1 MINFFSSAL
10 QKLKK
15 EDESNIK
22 EEDQAIDSIAK
33 LFIEAASIDGEIS
46 EDENDH
52 IKKILTNQLKLS
64 QQKAKE
70 IFDQAVSESQNQI
83 EIWSK
88 TKEIRDNMDYDERL
102 KIVVHLWEIVLID
115 KVIDNYEANLMRRI
129 AGLLYISDF
138 DSAEARKNALTNLQ
152 NKSKDKLI

>member
-46 EDENDH
+46 EDENSH
-52 IKKILTNQLKLS
+52 IKRILTNQLKLS

-102 KIVVHLWEIVLID
+102 KIVVHLWEIDLID
-115 KVIDNYEANLMRRI
+115 KVIDDYEANLMRRV

-138 DSAEARKNALTNLQ
+138 DSAEARKNALTNLE
-152 NKSKDKLI
+152 NKSKD

>member
-15 EDESNIK
+15 EDESNII

-46 EDENDH
+46 EDENSH
-52 IKKILTNQLKLS
+52 IKRILTNQLKLS

-115 KVIDNYEANLMRRI
+115 KVIDDYEANLMRRV

-138 DSAEARKNALTNLQ
+138 DSAEARKNALTNLE
-152 NKSKDKLI
+152 NKSKD

>member
-46 EDENDH
+46 EDENSH
-52 IKKILTNQLKLS
+52 IKRILTNQLKLS

-115 KVIDNYEANLMRRI
+115 KVIDDYEANLMRRV

-138 DSAEARKNALTNLQ
+138 DSVEARKNALTNLE
-152 NKSKDKLI
+152 NKSKD

>member
-46 EDENDH
+46 EDENSH
-52 IKKILTNQLKLS
+52 IKRILTNQLKLS

-88 TKEIRDNMDYDERL
+88 TKEIISL
-102 KIVVHLWEIVLID
+102 KPNIIPLLFAIL
-115 KVIDNYEANLMRRI
+115 VISLA
-129 AGLLYISDF
+129 
-138 DSAEARKNALTNLQ
+138 
-152 NKSKDKLI
+152 

>member
-46 EDENDH
+46 EDENSH
-52 IKKILTNQLKLS
+52 IKRILTNQLKLS

-70 IFDQAVSESQNQI
+70 IFDQAVAESQNQI

-115 KVIDNYEANLMRRI
+115 KVIDDYEANLMRRV

-138 DSAEARKNALTNLQ
+138 DSAEARKNALTNLE
-152 NKSKDKLI
+152 NKSKD

>member
-46 EDENDH
+46 EDENSH
-52 IKKILTNQLKLS
+52 IKRILTNQLKLS

-115 KVIDNYEANLMRRI
+115 KVIDDYEANLMRRV

-138 DSAEARKNALTNLQ
+138 DSAEARKSALTNLE
-152 NKSKDKLI
+152 NKSKD

>member
-10 QKLKK
+10 KKLKK
-15 EDESNIK
+15 EDEPNIK

-46 EDENDH
+46 EDENNH
-52 IKKILTNQLKLS
+52 IKRILTNQLKLS

-115 KVIDNYEANLMRRI
+115 KVIDDYEANLMRRV

-138 DSAEARKNALTNLQ
+138 DSAEARKNALANLE
-152 NKSKDKLI
+152 NKSKD

>member
-15 EDESNIK
+15 EDEPNIK

-46 EDENDH
+46 EDENSH
-52 IKKILTNQLKLS
+52 IKRILTNQLKLS

-115 KVIDNYEANLMRRI
+115 KVIDDYEANLMRRV

-138 DSAEARKNALTNLQ
+138 DSAEARKNALTNLE
-152 NKSKDKLI
+152 NKSKG

>member
-46 EDENDH
+46 EDENNH
-52 IKKILTNQLKLS
+52 IKRILTNQLKLS

-115 KVIDNYEANLMRRI
+115 KVIDDYEANLMRRV

-138 DSAEARKNALTNLQ
+138 DSAEARKNALANLE
-152 NKSKDKLI
+152 NKSKD

>member
-15 EDESNIK
+15 EDEPNIK

-46 EDENDH
+46 EDENSH
-52 IKKILTNQLKLS
+52 IKRILTNQLKLS

-70 IFDQAVSESQNQI
+70 IFDQAVAESQNQI

-115 KVIDNYEANLMRRI
+115 KVIDDYEANLMRRV

-138 DSAEARKNALTNLQ
+138 DSAEARKNALTNLE
-152 NKSKDKLI
+152 NKSKD